1 MRGLCP
7 RRSQKDPRV
16 PASIGP
22 FGPPSGKGSHRQPS
36 ISLDEVLAQPA
47 YVTHLDAFIAEAN
60 TGKALQFWFTHCCD
74 KRLVTSAAAARNLL
88 EHTIADLDH
97 CINDQLNAIIHHPK
111 FQKLEASWRGLWY
124 LAIQMEN
131 VKNAKLK
138 VLDITWAEV
147 VRDISRAMEFDQS
160 QLFQKI
166 YNEEYGTPGGE
177 PYGVL
182 IGDYEIHHKP
192 SDSHPYDDIAALEGM
207 AEIAAASFAPFIAG
221 AAPELFGLDQFA
233 DLRLP
238 LNLQAIFAQT
248 EYVRWRSLRN
258 RTDTRFIG
266 LTLPRTLMR
275 RPYRTTPGS
284 YKGLFFYEK
293 VGKNGQQ
300 QYLWGN
306 ACYAFAG
313 ILIREFAA
321 VGWFGHI
328 RGVPR
333 DHVGGGIVTNLPCDL
348 FSTDSGDIAY
358 KPVTDVVITD
368 SIERD
373 ISNLGFIPLCQCYAT
388 PYVAFYS
395 NPSIHIV
402 KRGATKEAEIN
413 AKLAGMLQHVLCGSR
428 VAHYI
433 KVMIRDKIGSFAT
446 AKDCET
452 YLRDWLFQYTTG
464 REDLDWETQA
474 RYPLREAAVKV
485 NEHPAKP
492 GYYSC
497 VIHLVPHYQ
506 ADQMVSELE
515 LVTELVQS
523 AGGA

>member
-1 MRGLCP
+1 MPAPLGP
-7 RRSQKDPRV
+7 SSQNNGKDSGRK
-16 PASIGP
+16 
-22 FGPPSGKGSHRQPS
+22 PP
-36 ISLDEVLAQPA
+36 ISLDDVLNQSA
-47 YVTHLDAFIAEAN
+47 YVTNLNEFIAEADD
-60 TGKALQFWFTHCCD
+60 GKALAFWFNHCCETR
-74 KRLVTSAAAARNLL
+74 KITSVDGARYLMQHAVA
-88 EHTIADLDH
+88 ELDH
-97 CINDQLNAIIHHPK
+97 RINEQLNAIIHHPK

-124 LAIQMEN
+124 LAIQMES

-160 QLFQKI
+160 QLFHKV
-166 YNEEYGTPGGE
+166 YSEEYGTPGGE

-182 IGDYEIHHKP
+182 IGDFEIHHKP
-192 SDSHPYDDIAALEGM
+192 SNTHPYDDIATLEGI
-207 AEIAAASFAPFIAG
+207 AEIAAASFSPFIAG

-248 EYVRWRSLRN
+248 EYIRWRALRN
-258 RTDTRFIG
+258 KPDTRFVG

-284 YKGLFFYEK
+284 YKGLFFFEK
-293 VGKNGQQ
+293 LGENGQQ
-300 QYLWGN
+300 HYLWGN

-313 ILIREFAA
+313 ILIREFAS

-333 DHVGGGIVTNLPCDL
+333 DHIGGGIVTNLPCDL
-348 FSTDSGDIAY
+348 FSTDSGEIAP
-358 KPVTDVVITD
+358 KPVTEVVITD

-395 NPSIHIV
+395 NPSIQMM
-402 KRGATKEAEIN
+402 KRGSSKEAEIN

-446 AKDCET
+446 AQDCENF
-452 YLRDWLFQYTTG
+452 LRDWLFQYTTG

-485 NEHPAKP
+485 SEHPAKP
-492 GYYSC
+492 GHYTC
-497 VIHLVPHYQ
+497 AIHLVPHYQ

-515 LVTELVQS
+515 LVTELIQS
-523 AGGA
+523 GGGS